1 MAKIFVISGPTASGK
16 SELALQIAELS
27 AAKGKEAVIIN
38 ADSLQIY
45 QGLPILS
52 SQPSAQD
59 FLRASHLLYSH
70 FGPKEYS
77 SVGSWLQL
85 VKETVEEIEKAGKLP
100 IIVGG
105 SGMYISKLI
114 EGISEIPEIDADI
127 RANSRKLFEE
137 IGFVDM
143 QQKLIEMG
151 GDEMTDAQRLMRA
164 YEVLDQ
170 TGKSISWW
178 QDQPLKKILPEA
190 EFVHVNLN
198 PDREILYNR
207 CNERFEKMLE
217 LGAFEEVKALIQ
229 DNIQDEKQVTKTLGF
244 YEMRDFLEGTMT
256 REKMIEKATQKTRN
270 YAKRQLTWFRNQLRD
285 KYVFS
290 SAKAALNFCKDEI

>member
-1 MAKIFVISGPTASGK
+1 MAKIIVISGPTASGK
-16 SELALQIAELS
+16 SELGLQIAELS
-27 AAKGKEAVIIN
+27 ASKGKEAVIMN

-59 FLRASHLLYSH
+59 LLRASHLLYSH
-70 FGPKEYS
+70 CGVDDYS

-85 VKETVEEIEKAGKLP
+85 VKDAVMDVEKAGKLP

-127 RANSRKLFEE
+127 RANARSLFEE
-137 IGFVDM
+137 IGFAQM

-170 TGKSISWW
+170 TGKSIAWW
-178 QDQPLKKILPEA
+178 QEQPLKKILPEA

-198 PDREILYNR
+198 PDRETLYHS
-207 CNERFEKMLE
+207 CNTRFEKMLE
-217 LGAFEEVKALIQ
+217 LGAFDEVKALIKKG
-229 DNIQDEKQVTKTLGF
+229 ISDEKQVTKTLGF
-244 YEMRDFLEGTMT
+244 YEMRDFLEGAIT

-290 SAKAALNFCKDEI
+290 SARAALNFCEDEI